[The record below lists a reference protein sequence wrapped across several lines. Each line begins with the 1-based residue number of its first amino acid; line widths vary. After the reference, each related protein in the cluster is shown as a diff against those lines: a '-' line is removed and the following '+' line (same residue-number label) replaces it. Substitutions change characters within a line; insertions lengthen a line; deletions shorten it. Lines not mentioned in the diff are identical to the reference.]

1 MSYNM
6 LLSPITINGMTLK
19 NRVIFPAMG
28 AGLCND
34 QSYER
39 MAAYHARR
47 IRGGCALT
55 MIEISAV
62 HLTSRSKGDPSIY
75 DDRFIPLYK
84 TVADAVHREGGKV
97 GVQLWHGGRQLFL
110 KDFDGQIVAPS
121 AIPCSEVVGEH
132 PRALTTEEVYELIEA
147 YGDAAVRAKKAEMDC
162 VEIHGA
168 HGYLIDQFLNEYTNK
183 RTDEFGGSFENRC
196 RFGIEVVKNVRKKVG
211 PDFPV
216 FMRVNAYERCL
227 VPGGIEIEDAIKAA
241 KKFVA
246 AGVDCL
252 DISQG
257 SYDIEDIQVPPYYYP
272 TKYNAYNA
280 GQFKKEIDVPILCA
294 GRLVT
299 PEMCEEVLEDGQ
311 ADLVGL
317 GRIQLC
323 DPDFVKKVQED
334 RVDEIMHCMGCNQ
347 GCVQHIFDD
356 TLDGVSC
363 VFHPESGHEL
373 DYNVEPADDP
383 KKILVIGAGP
393 GGLEASRILSERGHK
408 VTVWEKAPRFGG
420 QINIAA
426 MAPGKEL
433 MMDNMFTMEL
443 LARKA
448 GVDIRLNYEATKERI
463 ERFDPDFII
472 DAAGAH
478 SLTPPIKGIEK
489 AYDAWKVIAGQELI
503 DADTVAIMGGGLVG
517 IETMEIL
524 AEQGKK
530 IIMIEMMDAVAR
542 DIAAYLHQHTMF
554 ELRDY
559 GVNVR
564 TNTKCVEVTDS
575 GVIVEHDDDTSLIEA
590 GAVICALGARSNS
603 EVEETIK
610 ATGIPY
616 EVIGDAKKPG
626 KMMTSIWSANALA
639 RKL

>member
-1 MSYNM
+1 MSYDM
-6 LLSPITINGMTLK
+6 LLSPFKIRNMELK
-19 NRVIFPAMG
+19 NRVVFPAMG

-34 QSYER
+34 TSYDR
-39 MAAYHARR
+39 MAEYHARR
-47 IRGGCALT
+47 VRGGCALN

-62 HLTSRSKGDPSIY
+62 HITSRSKGDPSIY
-75 DDRFIPLYK
+75 SDEFIPLYK
-84 TVADAVHREGGKV
+84 TVADAVHKEGGKI

-121 AIPCSEVVGEH
+121 AIPCSEVVPFK
-132 PRALTTEEVYELIEA
+132 PRALETAEVYELIEA
-147 YGDAAVRAKKAEMDC
+147 YGDAAVRAQKAGMDC

-196 RFGIEVVKNVRKKVG
+196 RFGVEVVKNVRKKVG
-211 PDFPV
+211 PDYPIL
-216 FMRVNAYERCL
+216 MRVNAFERCL
-227 VPGGIEIEDAIKAA
+227 VPGGIEIEEAIEAA
-241 KKFVA
+241 KKFVE

-280 GQFKKEIDVPILCA
+280 AEFKKAINVPVLCA
-294 GRLVT
+294 GRLIT
-299 PEMCEEVLEDGQ
+299 PEICEEVLEDGQ

-317 GRIQLC
+317 GRVQLC
-323 DPDFVKKVQED
+323 DPDFVNKVKED

-347 GCVQHIFDD
+347 GCVQHIFDE
-356 TLDGVSC
+356 TMDGVSC

-373 DYNVEPADDP
+373 GYTVEPTKEP

-393 GGLEASRILSERGHK
+393 GGLEASRLLAERGHD
-408 VTVWEKAPRFGG
+408 VTVWEKSPRFGG

-426 MAPGKEL
+426 MAPGKEIML
-433 MMDNMFTMEL
+433 DNMYTMEL

-448 GVDIRLNYEATKERI
+448 GANIRLNYAATKERI
-463 ERFDPDFII
+463 EKFAPDFIVN
-472 DAAGAH
+472 AAGAH
-478 SLTPPIKGIEK
+478 SFIVPLPGIEK
-489 AYDAWKVIAGQELI
+489 AHDAWKVIAGTDLI
-503 DADTVAIMGGGLVG
+503 EADTVAVMGGGLVG

-524 AEQGKK
+524 SEQGKHV
-530 IIMIEMMDAVAR
+530 IMIEMMDAVAR

-559 GVNVR
+559 GVDVR
-564 TNTKCVEVTDS
+564 VSTKCLEVVDD
-575 GVIVEHDDDTSLIEA
+575 GVIVEKDGEKSKIEA
-590 GAVICALGARSNS
+590 GAVICALGARSNKD
-603 EVEETIK
+603 VEEMLQS
-610 ATGIPY
+610 TGIPF
-616 EVIGDAKKPG
+616 ESIGDAKRTG
-626 KMMTSIWSANALA
+626 KMMSSIWAANELG
-639 RKL
+639 RRI